1 MLAGAVAWPFVVVVV
16 VAAAV
21 ASVAAVGTFA
31 VVAYY
36 WVTSQGDWETSFV
49 QKGLEPTYPASG
61 LVLCFEGDFAW
72 GLASVMIVAV
82 VEMEIVAVASCQ
94 PVEDS

>member
-1 MLAGAVAWPFVVVVV
+1 MLSGAVAWPFVVVVA
-16 VAAAV
+16 AAAV
-21 ASVAAVGTFA
+21 ASVAAAETFA
-31 VVAYY
+31 VAAYY

-49 QKGLEPTYPASG
+49 QKDLEPTCPAFG
-61 LVLCFEGDFAW
+61 LVVCLEGDFAW

-82 VEMEIVAVASCQ
+82 VGMEIVAVASCQ

>member
-1 MLAGAVAWPFVVVVV
+1 MLAGAVAWPFVVVA
-16 VAAAV
+16 AAAV

-49 QKGLEPTYPASG
+49 QKELEPTCLEFG
-61 LVLCFEGDFAW
+61 LALCFEVDFAW

>member
-1 MLAGAVAWPFVVVVV
+1 MLAGAVAWPFAVV

-21 ASVAAVGTFA
+21 ASVAVVGTFA

-49 QKGLEPTYPASG
+49 QKDLEPTCLEFG
-61 LVLCFEGDFAW
+61 LVLYFEGDFAW

-82 VEMEIVAVASCQ
+82 VEMEIAAVASSQ

>member
-1 MLAGAVAWPFVVVVV
+1 MLAGAVAWPSAVV

-21 ASVAAVGTFA
+21 ASVAVVGTFA

-49 QKGLEPTYPASG
+49 QKDLEPTCLEFG
-61 LVLCFEGDFAW
+61 LVLYFEGDFAW

>member
-16 VAAAV
+16 VAAV

-36 WVTSQGDWETSFV
+36 WVTSQGDLETSFV
-49 QKGLEPTYPASG
+49 QKGLEPTCPAFG
-61 LVLCFEGDFAW
+61 LVVCFEGDFAW